1 MHKTFFNRHW
11 NEFITQEDLYKLA
24 FSGITHLR
32 IPLGYW
38 IFNVEENE
46 PFPDPPKNDNHGQ
59 RFYLKRLIKWADQL
73 GLKVLL
79 DIHAAPGS
87 QNGFDNSGRMG
98 PIGKFTNSQ
107 CGNFRTFSSL
117 INILREINFGE
128 P

>member
-1 MHKTFFNRHW
+1 MYSLSNNTRL
-11 NEFITQEDLYKLA
+11 IVGSISSVVA
-24 FSGITHLR
+24 IG
-32 IPLGYW
+32 LGYW

-98 PIGKFTNSQ
+98 PIGKI
-107 CGNFRTFSSL
+107 
-117 INILREINFGE
+117 IN
-128 P
+128 